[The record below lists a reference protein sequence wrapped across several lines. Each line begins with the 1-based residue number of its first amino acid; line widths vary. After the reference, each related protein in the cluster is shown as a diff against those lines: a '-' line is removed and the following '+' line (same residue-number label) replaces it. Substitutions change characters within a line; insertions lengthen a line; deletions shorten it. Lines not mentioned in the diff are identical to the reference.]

1 MSIRRIAIVEDEP
14 DIAEI
19 VKYNLEREGFEVR
32 HSEHGTDG
40 LKLIKDWQPDLAI
53 LDIML
58 PGMDGV
64 EICRNIRQSENIGDI
79 PIIMLSAKDDEIDVV
94 LGLRMGADDYVT
106 KPFSPRELL
115 ERVKAVLRRRRAQG
129 SETSSNNKVAY
140 GPLSVDK
147 ERHEVKL
154 AESPVELT
162 ATEFKILSCLA
173 ERPGRVFKRDDLLS
187 RVLGDDAIVIDRT
200 IDVHIRSIR
209 KKFGDHRDLIETVRG
224 VGYRFK
230 DIEQ

>member
-115 ERVKAVLRRRRAQG
+115 ERVKAVLRRRRAQA
-129 SETSSNNKVAY
+129 EPTTSKVSY

-154 AESPVELT
+154 EEAPIELT

-230 DIEQ
+230 DIEN

>member
-1 MSIRRIAIVEDEP
+1 MSKARIVIVEDEP

-19 VKYNLEREGFEVR
+19 ISYNLVREGFTV
-32 HSEHGTDG
+32 EHAENGTEG
-40 LKLIKDWQPDLAI
+40 LALIKHSKPDLAI

-64 EICRNIRQSENIGDI
+64 EICRNIRQHPELSET
-79 PIIMLSAKDDEIDVV
+79 PVIMLSAKDDEIDVV
-94 LGLRMGADDYVT
+94 LGLRMGADDYMC

-115 ERVKAVLRRRRAQG
+115 ERVKAILRRKQQG
-129 SETSSNNKVAY
+129 PDNNNAKKLIH
-140 GPLSVDK
+140 GPISVDQ

-154 AESPVELT
+154 HAQKIDLT

-173 ERPGRVFKRDDLLS
+173 ERPGRVFNRDDLLT
-187 RVLGDDAIVIDRT
+187 RVMGDDAIVIDRT

-209 KKFGDHRDLIETVRG
+209 KKFGEQRDLIETVRG
-224 VGYRFK
+224 VGYRFR
-230 DIEQ
+230 DLDAL

>member
-1 MSIRRIAIVEDEP
+1 MNIRRIAIVEDEP

-19 VKYNLEREGFEVR
+19 IAYNLGREGFEVQ
-32 HSEHGTDG
+32 HAEHGTEG
-40 LKLIKDWQPDLAI
+40 LKMIKEWKPDLAI

-64 EICRNIRQSENIGDI
+64 EICRNIRQAENIRDI

-94 LGLRMGADDYVT
+94 LGLRMGADDYIT
-106 KPFSPRELL
+106 KPFSPRELI
-115 ERVKAVLRRRRAQG
+115 ERVKAILRRRRINDDS
-129 SETSSNNKVAY
+129 SENQLAY

-147 ERHEVKL
+147 DRHEVKL
-154 AESPVELT
+154 IDDNIDLT
-162 ATEFKILSCLA
+162 ATEFKILSCLV

-230 DIEQ
+230 DIESL

>member
-1 MSIRRIAIVEDEP
+1 MSKRRIAVVEDEP

-19 VKYNLEREGFEVR
+19 IAYNLGREGFEVK
-32 HSEHGTDG
+32 HAEHGTEG
-40 LKLIKDWQPDLAI
+40 LKLIKEWRPDMAI

-64 EICRNIRQSENIGDI
+64 EICRNIRQAERIRDM

-94 LGLRMGADDYVT
+94 LGLRMGADDYIT

-115 ERVKAVLRRRRAQG
+115 ERVKAILRRRRINDEDTQ
-129 SETSSNNKVAY
+129 TQLVY
-140 GPLSVDK
+140 GPLSIDQ

-154 AESPVELT
+154 DGQLVELT
-162 ATEFKILSCLA
+162 ATEFKILSCLI
-173 ERPGRVFKRDDLLS
+173 ERPGRVFKRDDLLA

-209 KKFGDHRDLIETVRG
+209 KKLGEQRELIETVRG

-230 DIEQ
+230 DMDNS

>member
-1 MSIRRIAIVEDEP
+1 MSTRRIVIVEDEP

-19 VKYNLEREGFEVR
+19 ITYNLEREGFEVR
-32 HSEHGTDG
+32 HSEHGTEG
-40 LKLIKDWQPDLAI
+40 LRLIKEWQPNLAI

-64 EICRNIRQSENIGDI
+64 EICRNIRHTDQIRDI

-115 ERVKAVLRRRRAQG
+115 ERVKAVLRRRRVH
-129 SETSSNNKVAY
+129 EENSNERVAF
-140 GPLSVDK
+140 GPLQIDI

-154 AESPVELT
+154 ENNNVELT
-162 ATEFKILSCLA
+162 ATEFKILNCLA

-209 KKFGDHRDLIETVRG
+209 KKFGDHRELIETVRG

-230 DIEQ
+230 DLEQV